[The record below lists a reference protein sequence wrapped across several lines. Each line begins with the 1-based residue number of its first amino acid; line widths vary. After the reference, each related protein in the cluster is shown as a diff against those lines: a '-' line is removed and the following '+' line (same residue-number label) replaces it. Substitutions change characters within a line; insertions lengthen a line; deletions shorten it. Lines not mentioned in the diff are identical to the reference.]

1 MKTTKINDNALRD
14 AELLAVL
21 NGKAASHAGEHKPLL
36 NATRTGVDVI
46 VKPRR
51 KLTDITENV

>member
-21 NGKAASHAGEHKPLL
+21 NGKAAGNEGWHKPLS
-36 NATRTGVDVI
+36 NAVRTGVDVI
-46 VKPRR
+46 VKTRR
-51 KLTDITENV
+51 KPVNVTDNT